1 MEKKIL
7 TVVVSILIALL
18 GWLGTIQFNKMA
30 EISKD
35 LVALR
40 LEIVQLQKD
49 ILTKDDVKEMI
60 ETELIK
66 HGIPIK

>member
-7 TVVVSILIALL
+7 TVVVSILIGLL
-18 GWLGTIQFNKMA
+18 GWIGTIQFNKMS

-35 LVALR
+35 LIALR

-49 ILTKDDVKEMI
+49 ILTKEDVKEMI
-60 ETELIK
+60 ETELLK
-66 HGIPIK
+66 HGIK

>member
-7 TVVVSILIALL
+7 TVVVSILIGLL
-18 GWLGTIQFNKMA
+18 GWLGSLQATRMA

-49 ILTKDDVKEMI
+49 ILTKEDVKEMI
-60 ETELIK
+60 QTELLKHNIK
-66 HGIPIK
+66 

>member
-7 TVVVSILIALL
+7 TVVVSILIGLL

-66 HGIPIK
+66 HGIK

>member
-7 TVVVSILIALL
+7 TVVVSILIGLL
-18 GWLGTIQFNKMA
+18 GWIGTIQFNKMS

-35 LVALR
+35 LIALR

-49 ILTKDDVKEMI
+49 ILTKEDVKDMV
-60 ETELIK
+60 ETELLK
-66 HGIPIK
+66 HGIK